1 MTQQIKT
8 TKVGSLFTIQLNR
21 PSALNALGVDML
33 NELRVSLLDAFAD
46 SDIKTIWLESS
57 FDKAFSAGGDV
68 KALAIELDSVSLE
81 IEKSAI
87 AQKYFELEYGIDLL
101 IENSPKPIVAF
112 AQGIVFG
119 GGWGLYA
126 GANLRLCDASASFC
140 MPENQIGFFPD
151 VGAAEFLQ
159 KNNWRQGTFIAV
171 SGIRLT
177 ALDAMALDYV
187 DDIVPEDYAEILKI
201 QLADGLHMSELDIES
216 VPTKINPIV
225 NEWQA
230 AIASLPE
237 EGTLGDWINIIEQG
251 ASFQPFAD
259 ASKNWLTASSWSLA
273 FTWEYFRVHRDS
285 NRQRVLESDTR
296 VGARLCSHPEFY
308 EGVHA
313 KLIEKTGTPKWL
325 YSHVESVP
333 VTEINKIIGPH

>member
-1 MTQQIKT
+1 MTQHIKT

-21 PSALNALGVDML
+21 PEALNALGFEML
-33 NELRVSLLDAFAD
+33 TELKGTLLDAFAD
-46 SDIKTIWLESS
+46 SDSKTIWLESS
-57 FDKAFSAGGDV
+57 IKKAFCAGGDV
-68 KALAIELDSVSLE
+68 KALAMEIDSVALD

-87 AQKYFELEYGIDLL
+87 GQRYFELEYGIDLL
-101 IENSPKPIVAF
+101 IENSPKPIVAY
-112 AQGIVFG
+112 AQGMTFG

-126 GANLRLCDASASFC
+126 GANLRLCSPKASFC

-151 VGAAEFLQ
+151 VGAASFLQ
-159 KNNWRQGTFIAV
+159 KNNWKLGTFVAI
-171 SGIRLT
+171 SGLRLS

-187 DDIVPEDYAEILKI
+187 DDIIPEDYAQTLKI
-201 QLADGLHMSELDIES
+201 QLADGLHISELDIES
-216 VPTKINPIV
+216 EPTMLDPIV
-225 NEWQA
+225 NDWQD

-237 EGTLGDWINIIEQG
+237 TGTLGDWINVVEQNV
-251 ASFQPFAD
+251 SFKPFAD
-259 ASKNWLTASSWSLA
+259 AKHNWLTASSWSLA
-273 FTWEYFRVHRDS
+273 FTWEYFRAHRDS
-285 NRQRVLESDTR
+285 NRQHVLENDTR

-333 VTEINKIIGPH
+333 IAEINRIIGPH